1 MLRTRSP
8 RKEKI
13 SNCYLHSNSLSNKM
27 DNSLLAVRDINH
39 KYIVVGNE
47 GWVYNDNVNDP
58 KIKKWLGEVVGKEGE
73 DLTRHDK
80 WLCMMYPRLKLLQKL
95 LADDGVIFISIDD
108 TECSNLILICNE
120 IFGASNFVANV
131 SWQRTYSPRND
142 SKGVAD
148 GLFCREIDGL
158 FCRSSPDI
166 IVRRRCVL
174 SHKRRGWLQPSPSF
188 RYSRNLALQD
198 ELYHPVINNG
208 PAVLVCVDK
217 RLGTGPVNQSRDAG

>member
-1 MLRTRSP
+1 MGTDIEKLIDLMIQERMQNQFAKWRKAETD
-8 RKEKI
+8 KEKKAD
-13 SNCYLHSNSLSNKM
+13 YLHLETEYEK
-27 DNSLLAVRDINH
+27 A
-39 KYIVVGNE
+39 
-47 GWVYNDNVNDP
+47 
-58 KIKKWLGEVVGKEGE
+58 
-73 DLTRHDK
+73 
-80 WLCMMYPRLKLLQKL
+80 
-95 LADDGVIFISIDD
+95 IS
-108 TECSNLILICNE
+108 
-120 IFGASNFVANV
+120 A
-131 SWQRTYSPRND
+131 
-142 SKGVAD
+142 VAD